1 MKRLT
6 TNSVPQNKIA
16 IKMPSTLFLTL
27 LLCSLSSKIDNIN
40 AEENKIRPLADY
52 LLDSNTYNK
61 ADPPRLDRPTEDR
74 IGLYIN
80 NFDVNDADRTFKITF
95 YLRQSWRDE
104 RLKFNREITKDWDVA
119 EDIKRGLT
127 QKIQVSA
134 NNIKNRM
141 FLPDVFFR

>member
-1 MKRLT
+1 
-6 TNSVPQNKIA
+6 
-16 IKMPSTLFLTL
+16 MPSTLFLML
-27 LLCSLSSKIDNIN
+27 FLYSVSNKIDNIN

-52 LLDSNTYNK
+52 LLDPKTYDK
-61 ADPPRLDRPTEDR
+61 AAPPRLDRPTEDK

-80 NFDVNDADRTFKITF
+80 NFEVNDADRTFKINF

-104 RLKFNREITKDWDVA
+104 RLKYNGEITKDWDVA

-127 QKIQVSA
+127 QKVQVSTHS
-134 NNIKNRM
+134 IKNRM